1 MEIRIREDCVE
12 IEGYVNA
19 IERNSKPLWSRMGQ
33 FVERV
38 CKGAF
43 KRALARNDNVR
54 ILLNH
59 DSSRDLGGTK
69 DGNLELCEDAIGLH
83 ARACIYDKEVREDAL
98 AGNLVGW
105 SFGFE
110 DTADGVERSI
120 DTDTGLP
127 LRKLRDLN
135 LHEVSILNRAKS
147 PAYEGTLVTV
157 RSDEEIQF
165 RAEPFIDDDIKTEE
179 IKTEEVEE
187 TREEQ
192 PQQTEESEAHKV
204 DYSEYEEFFKAMKGD
219 L

>member
-1 MEIRIREDCVE
+1 MEIRVRDDCVE

-19 IERNSKPLWSRMGQ
+19 IERNSKPLWSRAGQ

-43 KRALARNDNVR
+43 ARALERNHNVR

-59 DSSRDLGGTK
+59 EEDRDLGGTA

-83 ARACIYDKEVREDAL
+83 ARACIYDKDVREDAL

-105 SFGFE
+105 SFGFT
-110 DTADGVERSI
+110 DTDNGVERSI

-135 LHEVSILNRAKS
+135 LKEVSILNRAKS

-157 RSDEEIQF
+157 RSEEEVQF
-165 RAEPFIDDDIKTEE
+165 RSEIFIDDIKTEE
-179 IKTEEVEE
+179 IKSEQVEE

-192 PQQTEESEAHKV
+192 PQQTEESEANKV
-204 DYSEYEEFFKAMKGD
+204 DLSELKQMIKEMKGES
-219 L
+219 

>member
-1 MEIRIREDCVE
+1 MRFLATFSA
-12 IEGYVNA
+12 NA
-19 IERNSKPLWSRMGQ
+19 IERNSKPLWSRVGQ

-43 KRALARNDNVR
+43 KRALERNDNVR

-83 ARACIYDKEVREDAL
+83 ARACIYDKDVIEDAR

-105 SFGFE
+105 SFGFM
-110 DTADGVERSI
+110 DVSDGVERSI

-127 LRKLRDLN
+127 LRKLRDLD
-135 LHEVSILNRAKS
+135 LKEVSILNRAKT

-165 RAEPFIDDDIKTEE
+165 RAEAFIDDDIKTEE

-192 PQQTEESEAHKV
+192 PQQTEESEANKV
-204 DYSEYEEFFKAMKGD
+204 DYSEYEKFFKEMKGEM
-219 L
+219 

>member
-1 MEIRIREDCVE
+1 MEIRVRDDCVE

-43 KRALARNDNVR
+43 KRALERNNNVR

-59 DSSRDLGGTK
+59 DDTRDLGGTA

-83 ARACIYDKEVREDAL
+83 ARACIYDKDVREDAL

-105 SFGFE
+105 SFGFT
-110 DTADGVERSI
+110 DTDNGVERSI

-135 LHEVSILNRAKS
+135 LKEVSILNRGKT

-157 RSDEEIQF
+157 RSDEEMQF
-165 RAEPFIDDDIKTEE
+165 RSEPFIDDDIKTEE
-179 IKTEEVEE
+179 IKSEQVEE
-187 TREEQ
+187 TREEET
-192 PQQTEESEAHKV
+192 QQTKESEV
-204 DYSEYEEFFKAMKGD
+204 NTIDYSEIDNIIKEMKGE
-219 L
+219 